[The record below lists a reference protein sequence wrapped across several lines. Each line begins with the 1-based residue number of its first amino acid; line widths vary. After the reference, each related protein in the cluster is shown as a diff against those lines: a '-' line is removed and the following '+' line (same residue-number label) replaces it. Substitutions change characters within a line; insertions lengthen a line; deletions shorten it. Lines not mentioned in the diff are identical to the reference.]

1 MIFSI
6 SSPAYFA
13 LTRARISLGTPWGMH
28 RDGLEP
34 KTRVKLMKISI
45 RTGTA
50 LQTAPPPGAD
60 RHPRAFA
67 RLHSPPYPPVIVPTL
82 MLAAHWMDP
91 AVYTA
96 SRSPV
101 DGTPD

>member
-1 MIFSI
+1 MIFAI

-50 LQTAPPPGAD
+50 L
-60 RHPRAFA
+60 
-67 RLHSPPYPPVIVPTL
+67 
-82 MLAAHWMDP
+82 
-91 AVYTA
+91 
-96 SRSPV
+96 
-101 DGTPD
+101 